1 MTSGLPHET
10 FWRVSQAHASAV
22 RLARGLD
29 SFCMEERRVNLP
41 PLVGA
46 APEGELGLD
55 ACGTAGRQ
63 RSQHYRGSCQHR
75 QRQSQA
81 P

>member
-1 MTSGLPHET
+1 MSSP
-10 FWRVSQAHASAV
+10 FWRVSQAHPSAV
-22 RLARGLD
+22 RLAPGLG

-41 PLVGA
+41 PSMDA
-46 APEGELGLD
+46 APEGVLGLG

-63 RSQHYRGSCQHR
+63 RSQHYWGSCQHR